1 MKIIKNI
8 NTLAILLPLIILAS
22 YPIVKEDAI
31 YLSLYSAMFT
41 GFLQVALGIILL
53 IENPRNWY
61 FINYILIVI
70 LFFGLW
76 YFNMNLYHSDILTY
90 ILFPI
95 PLLLTIYL
103 SVLIYKRKEI

>member
-1 MKIIKNI
+1 MKYLKIL
-8 NTLAILLPLIILAS
+8 NTVAIGIPIALAILGIFDEGML
-22 YPIVKEDAI
+22 
-31 YLSLYSAMFT
+31 MFALVSTMAT
-41 GFLQVALGIILL
+41 GFIQVVLGIILL
-53 IENPRNWY
+53 IKNLENWY

-76 YFNMNLYHSDILTY
+76 YFNINIFYSEILTY